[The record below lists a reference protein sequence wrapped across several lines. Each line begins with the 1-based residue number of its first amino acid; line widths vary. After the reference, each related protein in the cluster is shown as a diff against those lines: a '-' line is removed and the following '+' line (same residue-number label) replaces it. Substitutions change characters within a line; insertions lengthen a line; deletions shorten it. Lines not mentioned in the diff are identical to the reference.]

1 MSSQTE
7 SAHGKL
13 SPVDQ
18 QHNAQRFMLL
28 LFVTLLASMVTL
40 FVLASLK
47 SGDFSWHPLAHDIEK
62 HSFES
67 SVM

>member
-18 QHNAQRFMLL
+18 QYNAQRFMLL
-28 LFVTLLASMVTL
+28 LVVTLLASLAIL

-47 SGDFSWHPLAHDIEK
+47 FGDFSWNPLAHDPVK
-62 HSFES
+62 HTFES
-67 SVM
+67 YVL